1 VTADDLASRIALQYP
16 TRFLRSY
23 VRSKVR
29 IDPAYSAVFER
40 VRESTQPLL
49 DVGCGIGI
57 LAVYLRAR
65 GFSAPISGIDHDERK
80 IAIARRVFPD
90 GAFAV
95 GDARLNLDGR
105 GTVVLLDLLHYF
117 RSDEQGMILE
127 SIARTA
133 TTVIIRDAI
142 RDGSW
147 RYRITYAQE
156 AFSRAVRWLRAERLH
171 FPSRADL
178 MRPFDGFAAEVVP
191 LYGGTPFNNYLFV
204 FSRSADGTTKE

>member
-1 VTADDLASRIALQYP
+1 MTRDDLASRIAAHYP

-29 IDPAYSAVFER
+29 IDPVYAAVYER
-40 VRESTQPLL
+40 VRDSTEPVL
-49 DVGCGIGI
+49 DVGCGVGV

-65 GFSAPISGIDHDERK
+65 GFRAPISGVDHDERK
-80 IAIARRVFPD
+80 IAIARRVLPD
-90 GAFAV
+90 AAFAV
-95 GDARLNLDGR
+95 GDARASLDAG

-117 RSDEQGMILE
+117 RSEEQTAILE
-127 SIARTA
+127 SVARTA

-156 AFSRAVRWLRAERLH
+156 TFSRAVRWLRAERLR
-171 FPSRADL
+171 FPSRDDV
-178 MRPFDGFAAEVVP
+178 MRSFRGFTSEVVP
-191 LYGGTPFNNYLFV
+191 LYGSTPFNNYLFV
-204 FSRSADGTTKE
+204 FRRSAPGTTNE